1 MTDVD
6 FLLWVR
12 GPAFNIALFVML
24 AGIVVRFMEILLMGR
39 KTNLAEARGS
49 EMAGGLNTIWRR
61 TLPDADTFRRSGF
74 TIIAGNVFHIGLF
87 VVIFLFVPH
96 ILVFERLSGISWAG
110 LPSNIVDA
118 TTVVTIVAL
127 LAVLVHRIKDPVLRM
142 LSNFSDY
149 LAWLVTILPLI
160 TGWLAF
166 NRVGLSGATLIGLH
180 ILSVELLMVL
190 FPFTKLSHAFTLV
203 LARWYNGAIAG
214 YKGVQS

>member
-1 MTDVD
+1 MTDAE

-12 GPAFNIALFVML
+12 GPAFNIALFIML

-96 ILVFERLSGISWAG
+96 ILVFERLFGVSWAG

-127 LAVLVHRIKDPVLRM
+127 LAVLVHRVKDPVLRM

-166 NRVGLSGATLIGLH
+166 NRVGLSGSTLIGLH